1 MVSENE
7 ELPSLSS
14 ENIEEICEIAEKAA
28 RKYIM
33 SKVPLRKISDMDITV
48 EVNGEKPLNVSVNVD
63 LELSPLMR
71 NYNVQELVDE
81 AVRKAF
87 EAVEAYLRELK
98 CKLKK

>member
-71 NYNVQELVDE
+71 NYNVQKLVDE

>member
-1 MVSENE
+1 MVPENE

-71 NYNVQELVDE
+71 NYNVQKLVDE

-87 EAVEAYLRELK
+87 EAVEAYLRELR